1 MSYKEVKD
9 LIIMTQY
16 IYVDFALS
24 VFGVCLYILGLKKV
38 LFNDPKNLSGL
49 K

>member
-1 MSYKEVKD
+1 
-9 LIIMTQY
+9 MTQY
-16 IYVDFALS
+16 FYVDFLLS
-24 VFGVCLYILGLKKV
+24 LLGVCLYILGLKKL

>member
-1 MSYKEVKD
+1 
-9 LIIMTQY
+9 MTQY
-16 IYVDFALS
+16 LYVDLILS
-24 VFGVCLYILGLKKV
+24 FFGVCLYILGLKKV